1 MCTYSK
7 FSSDKTEDLPWA
19 VNSNSILKEGVI
31 GTWGESKGHREQ
43 EGGTGEVSKAGGND
57 AKQETR
63 GRREGLS
70 IYKWKHEKTTL
81 FGATKNSAAKGSG
94 VLSGLAL
101 LSPSRRVESM
111 GRELAAWEASRSLSW
126 EGGGLGDMEW
136 VGQEEEQSGNYFL
149 HCLTK
154 NGQGR

>member
-1 MCTYSK
+1 MSQK
-7 FSSDKTEDLPWA
+7 DTETKKVVPEKSVKL
-19 VNSNSILKEGVI
+19 VVMMQN
-31 GTWGESKGHREQ
+31 RRQ
-43 EGGTGEVSKAGGND
+43 GG
-57 AKQETR
+57 R
-63 GRREGLS
+63 GRGLS

-81 FGATKNSAAKGSG
+81 FGATKNSAANGSG

-111 GRELAAWEASRSLSW
+111 GRELAAWEASRSW
-126 EGGGLGDMEW
+126 EGGRLGNMEW